1 MNVDSKK
8 LIKEIVNQWKFIFQ
22 LSFFLFASS
31 LVYVF
36 FFYQHEYTSSSK
48 VYLSDKSSNQLSLGG
63 LSQFG
68 LQMPFSQ
75 GSATGKL
82 SIVSEL
88 VGSFSFLEKILNDDV
103 RISENE
109 FTSLYNYL
117 NQDGPDS
124 SHQLTVDLVNK
135 LTTKISVTE
144 NYQSFIVKIKVTD
157 ENKYFAQSLNEL
169 LILKSNAILSEMN
182 KQVAYEKLT
191 FINQRISEVN
201 KDLNEAEDAL
211 KDFKYKNKQIN
222 SSVTL
227 QLESERLIRNL
238 AFQTSIMSTLLGQ
251 REVAKIQNIDDAK
264 SFNVLDSPNLPF
276 YASSLRKLY
285 VLILYSM
292 ISLMMPIF
300 IITLRLFSKNFFIRL
315 SNTLNSDI
323 SQN

>member
-169 LILKSNAILSEMN
+169 IILKLNAILSEMN

-264 SFNVLDSPNLPF
+264 LFNVLDSPNLPF
-276 YASSLRKLY
+276 YASTIRKLY
-285 VLILYSM
+285 LLVLYSM
-292 ISLMMPIF
+292 ISLLIPIF

>member
-117 NQDGPDS
+117 NQDGLALGLENWPKGS
-124 SHQLTVDLVNK
+124 SGSAAFGLAGQWND
-135 LTTKISVTE
+135 ISR
-144 NYQSFIVKIKVTD
+144 
-157 ENKYFAQSLNEL
+157 
-169 LILKSNAILSEMN
+169 SN
-182 KQVAYEKLT
+182 QLT
-191 FINQRISEVN
+191 FIVEMLSDDSGNSEDSEN
-201 KDLNEAEDAL
+201 SGNESDDEENDDSDSNDGSSDNTASSSN
-211 KDFKYKNKQIN
+211 DF
-222 SSVTL
+222 
-227 QLESERLIRNL
+227 
-238 AFQTSIMSTLLGQ
+238 AFQ
-251 REVAKIQNIDDAK
+251 
-264 SFNVLDSPNLPF
+264 
-276 YASSLRKLY
+276 
-285 VLILYSM
+285 
-292 ISLMMPIF
+292 
-300 IITLRLFSKNFFIRL
+300 ITDTVKRIKQVTKAFFVEA
-315 SNTLNSDI
+315 
-323 SQN
+323 